1 MKAKL
6 INIADAVSVSL
17 PNELS
22 PDEEAALV
30 AQYKSERSL
39 DALEADYDDL
49 DKQIANGVPAEQ
61 LLKELQD
68 DLQAE

>member
-6 INIADAVSVSL
+6 INIADAVAITI
-17 PNELS
+17 PGELT

-30 AQYKSERSL
+30 AQYKSERTL
-39 DALEADYDDL
+39 EALEADYCDL
-49 DKQIANGVPAEQ
+49 DKQIAAGVSAEQ

-68 DLQAE
+68 DLKAE